1 MATDDDR
8 IWFDQFPRRQ
18 ARIRNPMRGERAE
31 EFATLGPHA
40 AHRRR
45 ILVWRV
51 PVGNYMRGMLPDG
64 LMRIPFLAFADE
76 TIENE
81 DRVLL
86 PLLHEIMQGAQ
97 DSEPITIV

>member
-1 MATDDDR
+1 
-8 IWFDQFPRRQ
+8 
-18 ARIRNPMRGERAE
+18 
-31 EFATLGPHA
+31 
-40 AHRRR
+40 
-45 ILVWRV
+45 
-51 PVGNYMRGMLPDG
+51 MRGMLPDG